1 MLRGAHL
8 STAVGSALWPVVLL
22 IAAGWLAARLR
33 WLRPQGVSDL
43 SNLVFMLLTPAL
55 LFRTMSGV
63 RVQDLAL
70 GPVAIYFVAAVGW
83 LLALWGWFG
92 RDAAA
97 AVRALAATF
106 GNTVMIGIP
115 LVTLAWGQAGL
126 VTLLALISLHA
137 LILLTLS
144 TVLLEAASVQ
154 GRAGRGRWG
163 QLALTLRNGILHPV
177 PLPILLGLS
186 WAQTGW
192 TIAPEL
198 DGPLRLLA
206 QAFGPM
212 ALVLV
217 GASLAGVSIGAH
229 WRAAL
234 RLALLKIIGLPLVFA
249 SLAWLAGMH
258 GPARDVLLVAAALP
272 AGANVFLF
280 AQKYGVAQDE
290 VTAAMGASNV
300 LALLSLT
307 VLLATL

>member
-1 MLRGAHL
+1 MNA
-8 STAVGSALWPVVLL
+8 AVGSALWPVVLL
-22 IAAGWLAARLR
+22 IGVGWLATRLR
-33 WLRPQGVSDL
+33 WLRPEGIGDL

-55 LFRTMSGV
+55 LFRTMSTV

-70 GPVAIYFVAAVGW
+70 APVAVYFVAAVTW
-83 LLALWGWFG
+83 LLGLWVWFG

-126 VTLLALISLHA
+126 VTLLSLISLHA

-144 TVLLEAASVQ
+144 TALLESVSAVADPA
-154 GRAGRGRWG
+154 RSSRGWPWA
-163 QLALTLRNGILHPV
+163 QTLRKGLLHPV
-177 PLPILLGLS
+177 PLPILLGLA

-192 TIAPEL
+192 HIAGVI
-198 DGPLRLLA
+198 DGPLRLLG
-206 QAFGPM
+206 QAFGPL

-217 GASLAGVSIGAH
+217 GASLAVLAPGAH

-234 RLALLKIIGLPLVFA
+234 RLALLKIIGLPLFFA
-249 SLAWLAGMH
+249 AWAWAAGMN

-280 AQKYGVAQDE
+280 AQKYAVVQDE
-290 VTAAMGASNV
+290 VTAAMGASNL

-307 VLLATL
+307 ALLAWL